1 VRKFLRAR
9 YAFTALDGAGVRW
22 WASQATTESAAFNAL
37 VHGGRCHNERPDE
50 YRMRPGLD
58 VDIVGCYGTTLRS
71 LIYPIGLPTPW
82 SFGPN
87 DVRPTLGE
95 WWDSNHEQLVDG
107 LWTCTVSGYL
117 SFEQDL
123 LHSKLVKR
131 LDLHRAADPHADI
144 AIPSHFPLLR
154 HEVQNAVVTADI
166 FRAMLAA
173 ATTSEKAE
181 ILQLKVVTAAAYLK
195 KDRLDSIADWCREV
209 LAAPAEPQR
218 ARRRAG
224 LAGDNRPRSWTG
236 VPLEGFIGK
245 LADERQRIKE
255 QRRTTSDTGEQ
266 RRLDG
271 LQTVLK
277 LLVNTLYGV
286 LASRHFRIGNTILA
300 NTITGR
306 ARVGVWMLSKAL
318 GLYQSITD
326 GGPYAHGAVPH
337 WKDRRPGL
345 DTLSRMWDWHAPRRG
360 RTLEPVPGLD
370 WQPGQP
376 LTPDQADAALA
387 HVRQF
392 WAPYGLDFPFEL
404 EHKYAFI
411 RAAYWNKAD
420 QALLLKEGEPPKYS
434 LRGKNYSQRG
444 KNKKKGDHSLFA
456 LLDNILAG
464 KDIFPDD
471 LSYQRGGLLKV
482 ASYRQAQ
489 ASATGYA
496 DIKDLRPGDD
506 KPKTEHIARYNNVH
520 FPLAD
525 AADFH
530 HRADRRPLHHGDPV
544 EFFERYRRQGI
555 AAVHAAMQADKLRL
569 PVVRLIRPA
578 TPVRYHV

>member
-1 VRKFLRAR
+1 
-9 YAFTALDGAGVRW
+9 
-22 WASQATTESAAFNAL
+22 
-37 VHGGRCHNERPDE
+37 
-50 YRMRPGLD
+50 
-58 VDIVGCYGTTLRS
+58 
-71 LIYPIGLPTPW
+71 
-82 SFGPN
+82 
-87 DVRPTLGE
+87 
-95 WWDSNHEQLVDG
+95 
-107 LWTCTVSGYL
+107 
-117 SFEQDL
+117 
-123 LHSKLVKR
+123 
-131 LDLHRAADPHADI
+131 
-144 AIPSHFPLLR
+144 
-154 HEVQNAVVTADI
+154 VVTTDI

-181 ILQLKVVTAAAYLK
+181 LLQLRVVSACAYLK
-195 KDRLDSIADWCREV
+195 KDRLDSVAEWCREV
-209 LAAPAEPQR
+209 LAAPAEPLR

-224 LAGDNRPRSWTG
+224 LAGDHRPRSWVG

-245 LADERQRIKE
+245 LAAERQRLKE
-255 QRRTTSDTGEQ
+255 QRRATSDTGEQ

-318 GLYQSITD
+318 GLRESITD
-326 GGPYAHGAVPH
+326 GGPYEHGAVPH
-337 WKDRRPGL
+337 WKNRRPGL
-345 DTLSRMWDWHAPRRG
+345 DTLSRMWDWHAPRCG

-370 WQPGQP
+370 WQPGTP
-376 LTPDQADAALA
+376 LTADQADAALA

-420 QALLLKEGEPPKYS
+420 QALLLQEGEPPKYS
-434 LRGKNYSQRG
+434 LRG

-456 LLDNILAG
+456 LFDNILAG
-464 KDIFPDD
+464 KDIFPDE

-496 DIKDLRPGDD
+496 EIKDLRPGDD

-525 AADFH
+525 AADFQR
-530 HRADRRPLHHGDPV
+530 RAGRRPVHRGQDI
-544 EFFERYRRQGI
+544 EFFERYRSQGI
-555 AAVHAAMQADKLRL
+555 AAVHAAMRADKLRPCVL
-569 PVVRLIRPA
+569 RLIRRA
-578 TPVRYHV
+578 TPPRHHV